1 MSKILRHVAIIMDGN
16 GRWAQMR
23 GLPRWEG
30 HRRGVERVRE
40 IIKAALKLKIEVL
53 TFYAFSIE
61 NWQRPKKEVEIIMDL
76 LKNHLQKE
84 LNNFLVQGIRFIM
97 IGNRSFIPQEILDII
112 EKTERETIHCKEI
125 IAQFAI
131 SYSGRDE
138 IIRSLSKAIR
148 QKIDPDKIDENIIN
162 SLLDTAGIPD
172 PDLIIRTSGE
182 QRLSNFLIWQ
192 SAYSEFY
199 FTQTLWPD
207 FTEDEFTEAILDFQ
221 KRQRRFGKI
230 SEFTRAQ

>member
-1 MSKILRHVAIIMDGN
+1 MDGN
-16 GRWAQMR
+16 GRWAQLR
-23 GLPRWEG
+23 GLPRYEG
-30 HRRGVERVRE
+30 HKRGVEKVKE
-40 IIKAALKLKIEVL
+40 IIRAALRLKISVV

-61 NWQRPKKEVEIIMDL
+61 NWQRPKKEVEIIMEL
-76 LKNHLQKE
+76 LENTLKKEKKN
-84 LNNFLVQGIRFIM
+84 FISQGVRFKM
-97 IGNRSFIPQEILDII
+97 IGNRYLMPENILSVIEETEQE
-112 EKTERETIHCKEI
+112 TSNCKEL

-138 IIRSLSKAIR
+138 IIRAVKRLIKEGIT
-148 QKIDPDKIDENIIN
+148 PDIIDESLIN
-162 SLLDTAGIPD
+162 SFLDTSGVAE

-221 KRQRRFGKI
+221 KRQRRFGKV
-230 SEFTRAQ
+230 SEFTRAY

>member
-1 MSKILRHVAIIMDGN
+1 MGRILKHVGIIMDGN

-23 GLPRWEG
+23 GLPRHEG
-30 HRRGVERVRE
+30 HKRGVEKVKE
-40 IIKAALKLKIEVL
+40 IIGAALRLKIDVV

-61 NWQRPKKEVEIIMDL
+61 NWQRPKKEVDIIMQL
-76 LKNHLQKE
+76 LQNHLKKE
-84 LNNFLVQGIRFIM
+84 TNNFISQGIRFKM
-97 IGNRSFIPQEILDII
+97 IGNRNLIPDNILSVI
-112 EKTERETIHCKEI
+112 EEAEKATADCKELI
-125 IAQFAI
+125 TQFAI

-138 IIRSLSKAIR
+138 IIRAVKKAI
-148 QKIDPDKIDENIIN
+148 QKNIDSENFDENMMN
-162 SLLDTAGIPD
+162 SFLDTAEIPE

-207 FTEDEFTEAILDFQ
+207 FTDDEFTEAILDFQ
-221 KRQRRFGKI
+221 KRQRRFGKV
-230 SEFTRAQ
+230 SEFARA

>member
-1 MSKILRHVAIIMDGN
+1 MDGN

-23 GLPRWEG
+23 GLPRYEG
-30 HRRGVERVRE
+30 HKRGVEKIKE
-40 IIKAALKLKIEVL
+40 IISAALRLKIDVV

-61 NWQRPKKEVEIIMDL
+61 NWQRPKKEVDIIMQL
-76 LKNHLQKE
+76 LQKHLKKE
-84 LNNFLVQGIRFIM
+84 TNNFISQGIRFKM
-97 IGNRSFIPQEILDII
+97 IGNRSLVPHNILIVI
-112 EKTERETIHCKEI
+112 EETEKATANCKEL

-138 IIRSLSKAIR
+138 IIRAVKRVLQK
-148 QKIDPDKIDENIIN
+148 KIDSENFDENMMN
-162 SLLDTAGIPD
+162 SLLDTEGLPE

-207 FTEDEFTEAILDFQ
+207 FTDDEFTEAILDFQ

-230 SEFTRAQ
+230 SEFARS

>member
-1 MSKILRHVAIIMDGN
+1 MGKFIKHVGIIMDGN

-23 GLPRWEG
+23 GLPRYEG
-30 HRRGVERVRE
+30 HKRGVEKVKE
-40 IIKAALKLKIEVL
+40 IITASLRLNIDVL

-61 NWQRPKKEVEIIMDL
+61 NWQRPQKEVDIIMEILKNELKKETP
-76 LKNHLQKE
+76 
-84 LNNFLVQGIRFIM
+84 NFISQGVRFRM
-97 IGNRSFIPQEILDII
+97 IGNRQMLPGNILKMI
-112 EKTERETIHCKEI
+112 EETELTTAHCKEL

-138 IIRSLSKAIR
+138 VLRAVKRVFEKNIKPVEL
-148 QKIDPDKIDENIIN
+148 DENLF
-162 SLLDTAGIPD
+162 SSFLDTAGIPE

-199 FTQTLWPD
+199 FTNTLWPD
-207 FTEDEFTEAILDFQ
+207 FTQEEFTEAILDFQ
-221 KRQRRFGKI
+221 KRQRRFGKV
-230 SEFTRAQ
+230 SEFTGA

>member
-1 MSKILRHVAIIMDGN
+1 MSRLLKHVAIIMDGN

-23 GLPRWEG
+23 GLPRYEG
-30 HRRGVERVRE
+30 HRRGVQKVQE
-40 IIKAALKLKIEVL
+40 IIQSALKLSIPAL

-61 NWQRPKKEVEIIMDL
+61 NWQRPKKEVEIIMGL
-76 LKNHLQKE
+76 LESHLKKE
-84 LNNFLVQGIRFIM
+84 KDIFLSQGVRFKM
-97 IGNRSFIPQEILDII
+97 IGNRSYIPEKVLSVI
-112 EKTERETIHCKEI
+112 EETEKDTAHCKKL

-138 IIRSLSKAIR
+138 ILRALKKIIE
-148 QKIDPDKIDENIIN
+148 QKIPAEEINENLIN
-162 SLLDTAGIPD
+162 LYLDTSGIPE

-192 SAYSEFY
+192 AAYSEFY
-199 FTQTLWPD
+199 FTNTLWPD

-230 SEFTRAQ
+230 SEFTRA

>member
-1 MSKILRHVAIIMDGN
+1 MDGN

-23 GLPRWEG
+23 GLPRYEG
-30 HRRGVERVRE
+30 HKRGVEKVKE
-40 IIKAALKLKIEVL
+40 IITAALRLNIDVV

-61 NWQRPKKEVEIIMDL
+61 NWQRPRKEIDVIMEI
-76 LKNHLQKE
+76 LQRE
-84 LNNFLVQGIRFIM
+84 LERETPNFISQGVKFRM
-97 IGNRSFIPQEILDII
+97 IGNREMLPRDILKMI
-112 EKTERETIHCKEI
+112 EDTESATAHCSKL

-138 IIRSLSKAIR
+138 VLRAVK
-148 QKIDPDKIDENIIN
+148 KIFEENIKPAELDENLF
-162 SLLDTAGIPD
+162 SSFLDTAGIPE

-199 FTQTLWPD
+199 FTQSLWPD
-207 FTEDEFTEAILDFQ
+207 FTQEEFTEAILDFQ
-221 KRQRRFGKI
+221 KRQRRFGKV
-230 SEFTRAQ
+230 SEFTGA